1 MLSASLNKT
10 FLSLNTLAGTRNS
23 SYDVASYG
31 LSFCAW
37 GLEKVVDMHTNVYT
51 YVKKIDIEDKYNYL
65 YKCSSFINV
74 H

>member
-23 SYDVASYG
+23 SYAVASYG

-51 YVKKIDIEDKYNYL
+51 YVKKIILKTNLIIY
-65 YKCSSFINV
+65 INV
-74 H
+74 VLL